1 MPAIGQLD
9 QLGILISKTITLSL
23 AAVPVTETLFTV
35 TSEVEVIVVGYIDIA
50 PTAVGALT
58 LEVGVAGATAAIIAQ
73 TGKAALLLDLLWMN
87 AAPAV
92 LVAKPTAFLIAN
104 GLDISHIIAGDD
116 ATAGKITYYCWWRPL
131 SPDGL
136 VVPA

>member
-1 MPAIGQLD
+1 MGIAQLD
-9 QLGILISKTITLSL
+9 LLGELIHKTITLGL
-23 AAVPVTETLFTV
+23 GAVPVTEPLFTV

-58 LEVGVAGATAAIIAQ
+58 LEVGVAGATAGIIAQ
-73 TGKAALLLDLLWMN
+73 TGKAALLIDLLWMD
-87 AAPAV
+87 ATPAT
-92 LVAKPTAFLIAN
+92 LIARPTAFLIAN
-104 GLDISHIIAGDD
+104 GANIIHTIATSD

-136 VVPA
+136 VVPV

>member
-1 MPAIGQLD
+1 MGIAQLD

-50 PTAVGALT
+50 PLGAGLT
-58 LEVGVAGATAAIIAQ
+58 LEVGVAGATAGIIAQ
-73 TGKAALLLDLLWMN
+73 TVVAALLIDLLWMD
-87 AAPAV
+87 ATPAV
-92 LVAKPTAFLIAN
+92 LVAKPTPFLIAN
-104 GLDISHIIAGDD
+104 GLDIVHTIRTAA
-116 ATAGKITYYCWWRPL
+116 ATAGKITYYCWWKRL
-131 SPDGL
+131 SPDGF

>member
-9 QLGILISKTITLSL
+9 LLGRKEFKIITLGL
-23 AAVPVTETLFTV
+23 GAVPVTETLFTV
-35 TSEVEVIVVGYIDIA
+35 TGEVEVIVVGYVDVQ

-58 LEVGVAGATAAIIAQ
+58 LEVGVAGDTAGIIAQ
-73 TGKAALLLDLLWMN
+73 TGKAALLIDLLWMD
-87 AAPAV
+87 ATPAV
-92 LVAKPTAFLIAN
+92 LVAKPAAFLIAN
-104 GLDISHIIAGDD
+104 GLDIIHTIAGDD
-116 ATAGKITYYCWWRPL
+116 ATAGKITYYCWWRPV